1 MTELSSVE
9 RHQQALQIMT
19 TEHFILQGGRG
30 TTISEANGRVSSF
43 LITVSS
49 TLVALAFV
57 GQISRLGSAFYLFGL
72 VLFPSV
78 FFLGICTFE
87 RALETGKEDVIYLR
101 EMNRIRHYY
110 AEIAPE
116 VAGYF
121 LLSTHDDAAGM
132 MADMGESSSKKWHY
146 FQPYLTTAGMVAV
159 INSVLAGAFAG
170 LAIGAL
176 FGPPL
181 AVSAVVG
188 IVTFLVSVYFH
199 QRYQWAQ
206 WMSLDARLAV
216 LFPSPEAPVPA
227 TRPAAQV

>member
-1 MTELSSVE
+1 MAELSNVE

-78 FFLGICTFE
+78 LFIGICTFE
-87 RALETGKEDVIYLR
+87 RVQQSGNEDVIYVR
-101 EMNRIRHYY
+101 EMSRIRHYY

-121 LLSTHDDAAGM
+121 LLSTHDDAAGL
-132 MADMGESSSKKWHY
+132 MADMGAFSSKKWHY

-159 INSVLAGAFAG
+159 INSVIAGAFAG
-170 LAIGAL
+170 MAIGAL

-188 IVTFLVSVYFH
+188 VVAFLVSVFFH

-206 WMSLDARLAV
+206 WMALDARLPT
-216 LFPSPEAPVPA
+216 LFPSSELPTPGESP
-227 TRPAAQV
+227 

>member
-1 MTELSSVE
+1 MTELSSAE
-9 RHQQALQIMT
+9 HRQQVLQIMT

-57 GQISRLGSAFYLFGL
+57 GQISRLSSTFYLFGL

-78 FFLGICTFE
+78 FFLGVFTFE
-87 RALETGKEDVIYLR
+87 RVLQSGIEDVIYLR

-110 AEIAPE
+110 VELAPE
-116 VAGYF
+116 VADYF
-121 LLSTHDDAAGM
+121 LQPTHDDSVGVMLALGITPAQR
-132 MADMGESSSKKWHY
+132 W
-146 FQPYLTTAGMVAV
+146 QYLQTYLSTAGMVAV
-159 INSVLAGAFAG
+159 VNSILIGVFAG
-170 LAIGAL
+170 LVVGLL

-188 IVTFLVSVYFH
+188 IVTFLVSVFVH
-199 QRYQWAQ
+199 QRYQAAR
-206 WMSLDARLAV
+206 WMSTDRQLGV
-216 LFPSPEAPVPA
+216 LFPSPDGRVRQP
-227 TRPAAQV
+227 